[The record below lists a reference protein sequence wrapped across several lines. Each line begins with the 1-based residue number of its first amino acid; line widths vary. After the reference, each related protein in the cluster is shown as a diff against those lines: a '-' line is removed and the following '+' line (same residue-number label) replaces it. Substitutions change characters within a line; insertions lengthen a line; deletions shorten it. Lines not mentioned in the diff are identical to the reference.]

1 VIRTLRILVVSDD
14 SQVGRWLQHRVETLR
29 ADCALTPESYE
40 AFERRLASSGTDEFD
55 AVFAVLDFDPEQS
68 AASFAWLDRI
78 KGVPGSTQ
86 LVVVAENGD
95 ELCAVQCVRRG
106 AIDYLPRKL
115 ISNELLDSAVS
126 TCIQALPRPVAPVAA
141 SGTARTRGDPALLR
155 ALKVP
160 RDLIP
165 RYMLLD
171 TLGESQR
178 ATVYLAH
185 SAALNRNVALK
196 VSRVAENEEAQFAR
210 EYEAVGAISHQ
221 NVVDIYDYGMHES
234 REFIAMEYF
243 PCGDL
248 KARLQNPVSET
259 EALDYLHRI
268 AAALC
273 VVHAQGVLHRDL
285 KPPNIM
291 LREDGQVVLID
302 FGLAKSIVDATRST
316 AAGVLRGS
324 PYYMSPEQAQ
334 GTELDGRS
342 DLYSLGVIFHEM
354 LTGSKPYLGATA
366 VEVLQQHV
374 SAPLPLLAP
383 ELARH
388 QPLLEGLMAK
398 SRDDRFPTA
407 DALLTHLRQQQAA

>member
-1 VIRTLRILVVSDD
+1 VRRALRILAVSDD
-14 SQVGRWLQHRVETLR
+14 AQVGRWLQHRIEALR
-29 ADCALTPESYE
+29 DDCALTLESYD
-40 AFERRLASSGTDEFD
+40 AFERRLATSGAGEFD
-55 AVFAVLDFDPEQS
+55 ALFAVLDFDAEET

-78 KGVPGSTQ
+78 KGVPGSPH

-95 ELCAVQCVRRG
+95 ELSAVQCMRRG

-115 ISNELLDSAVS
+115 ISNELLDA
-126 TCIQALPRPVAPVAA
+126 AVAA
-141 SGTARTRGDPALLR
+141 CLEHRRRPPAPAPAAGTSRTRGDAALLG
-155 ALKVP
+155 ALKAP

-165 RYMLLD
+165 RYSLLD

-185 SAALNRNVALK
+185 SAALGRNVALK
-196 VSRVAENEEAQFAR
+196 VSRVSDTEEPQFAR
-210 EYEAVGAISHQ
+210 EYETVGAIRHQ
-221 NVVDIYDYGMHES
+221 NVVDIYDYGVHEG

-248 KARLQNPVSET
+248 KARLQNPVSEG
-259 EALDYLHRI
+259 EALDYLRRI
-268 AAALC
+268 AAALS
-273 VVHAQGVLHRDL
+273 VVHSQGVLHRDL

-302 FGLAKSIVDATRST
+302 FGLAKSMIDVTRST

-334 GTELDGRS
+334 GTELDARS

-354 LTGSKPYLGATA
+354 LTGTKPYLGATA
-366 VEVLQQHV
+366 IEVLQQHV
-374 SAPLPLLAP
+374 SAPLPQLPP

-388 QPLLEGLMAK
+388 QPLLDGLMAK

-407 DALLTHLRQQQAA
+407 DALLEFLQQQRAA